1 MIKENEVVS
10 LMQEEAYKPMSYKEL
25 EKHFGI
31 GSANEFKDFIKMLNQ
46 LEESGHIVRS
56 PNDRYGVPE
65 RMNLVRG
72 KLQAH
77 AKGFAFL
84 IPEDRE
90 HPDVYINAHDLNT
103 AMNGDIVFVK
113 VTSRSQGGGRLE
125 GEVVRVITRANSQIV
140 GVFQSQDTYAFV
152 IADDKRV
159 TRDIFIPQHAFM
171 GAVSGQKVVVKIVN
185 YPEGRSAAEG
195 EVIEILG
202 HKDDPGVDI
211 LAIIRKHQLPEAFQP
226 EVLAEAEAAPD
237 SITEE
242 EIIGQGRRDL
252 RAKTIVTIDGED
264 AKDLD
269 DAVNVELLEN
279 GNLRLGVHIADV
291 SYYVREGTAL
301 DIEAY
306 NRGCSVYLTDRVIP
320 MLPHRL
326 SNGICSLNPQVDRLT
341 MSCEMEFDADLKVVN
356 HEIFTSVIKTKE
368 RMTYTNVRKL
378 LTGEAEPEIVEKYA
392 YLMEDFKRME
402 ELAARLRSRRMK
414 RGAID
419 FDFEESKILVD
430 AEGKPTDIVKR
441 ERSVAE
447 MMIEEFMLAANETV
461 AEHFSWLK
469 VPFLYRVHEDPDS
482 EKLMNFME
490 FVTTFGYA
498 MRGGKGGAIHAR
510 SLQALLEDI
519 KGSPEETV
527 ISKVMLRSMK
537 QAKYDA
543 QSLGHFGLAAEF
555 YSHFTSPI
563 RRYPDLVIHR
573 VIREVLENGGT
584 LPDIRHD
591 YLASRMN
598 DIAQQSSERERV
610 AVDAERDTEALKKA
624 QYMLDKVGEEFEG
637 IISSVTGFGMFI
649 ELDNT
654 VEGLIRLS
662 DLTDDYYNHHEKQH
676 ALIGERTSKIYRLGD
691 SIKVRV
697 ARVSMEDHTIDFEL
711 LDMKPRKEGAFNRG
725 GGGGGKF
732 KGAGGFKGFR
742 GKSDNGRSDKGKGGT
757 NGRPEKGKGGYK
769 GKGGFA
775 KAQPVVGQGGTTNQ
789 GDASG
794 NQTTGNPGKRGD
806 SSGAG
811 QGKKRGRADSGAARR
826 IEMAARGAAEGAG
839 VTEGTVGTGKGRRR
853 SRGKAGQGQGQWQG
867 NGQGQGEGQSQ
878 GQGRKDQGQGRAEG
892 PAGSGDGKA
901 EHIAGIGVGEGQG
914 KTRRGKGGSKPWS
927 DKREKGGKISE
938 GGSLRQRLQSVGAGR
953 TDSGVGRSG
962 ERGRGV
968 SLGGEVQAG
977 GGGGAAAERSGM
989 DWASGVNALAKGGR
1003 RRSDDGDGSKKRRR

>member
-1 MIKENEVVS
+1 MIKEQDIIS
-10 LMQEEAYKPMSYKEL
+10 LLQEEAYKPMSYKEL
-25 EKHFGI
+25 EKHFRIEG
-31 GSANEFKDFIKMLNQ
+31 ANEFKDFIKLLNQ
-46 LEESGHIVRS
+46 LEESGHIVRGG
-56 PNDRYGVPE
+56 NDRYGVPE

-72 KLQAH
+72 RLQAH

-125 GEVVRVITRANSQIV
+125 GEVVRVITRANTQIV
-140 GVFQSQDTYAFV
+140 GVFQGQETYGFV

-159 TRDIFIPQHAFM
+159 TRDIFIPQHAFN
-171 GAVSGQKVVVKIVN
+171 GAVTGQKVVVKIVN

-211 LAIIRKHQLPEAFQP
+211 LAIVRKFQLPEAFQE
-226 EVLAEAEAAPD
+226 EVLEEAEAAPD
-237 SITEE
+237 AITED
-242 EIIGQGRRDL
+242 EIVSQGRRDL
-252 RAKTIVTIDGED
+252 RSKRIVTIDGED

-279 GNLRLGVHIADV
+279 GNYRLGVHIADV

-341 MSCEMEFDADLKVVN
+341 MSCEMEFDENLKVVN
-356 HEIFTSVIKTKE
+356 HEVFTSVIKTSE

-378 LTGEAEPEIVEKYA
+378 LTGEAEPELVERYA
-392 YLMEDFKRME
+392 YLMDDFKRME

-419 FDFEESKILVD
+419 FDFEESKIIVD
-430 AEGKPTDIVKR
+430 PDGKPIDIVKR

-461 AEHFSWLK
+461 AEHFSWMK
-469 VPFLYRVHEDPDS
+469 VPFLYRVHEDPDA

-490 FVTTFGYA
+490 FVTNFGYSVK
-498 MRGGKGGAIHAR
+498 GKGNSVHPRA
-510 SLQALLEDI
+510 LQTLLEDI
-519 KGSPEETV
+519 KGTPEETV
-527 ISKVMLRSMK
+527 LSKIMLRSMK
-537 QAKYDA
+537 QARYDA

-563 RRYPDLVIHR
+563 RRYPDLIIHR
-573 VIREVLENGGT
+573 VIREVLESGT
-584 LPDIRHD
+584 LSDTRHE
-591 YLASRMN
+591 YLASRMS

-610 AVDAERDTEALKKA
+610 AVDAERETEALKKA

-637 IISSVTGFGMFI
+637 IISSVTGFGMFV

-662 DLTDDYYNHHEKQH
+662 DLTDDYYNFHERQF
-676 ALIGERTSKIYRLGD
+676 ALVGERTSKIYRIGD
-691 SIKVRV
+691 EIKVRV
-697 ARVSMEDHTIDFEL
+697 ARVNMEEHTIDFEL
-711 LDMKPRKEGAFNRG
+711 LDMKPRKEGGFRRG
-725 GGGGGKF
+725 GGGSGKPF
-732 KGAGGFKGFR
+732 KGAAGFKGFR
-742 GKSDNGRSDKGKGGT
+742 GKPGAGAGNGQGKGKSGKDKTGKDKTGKDKTGKDKGGFAV
-757 NGRPEKGKGGYK
+757 KGKGGY
-769 GKGGFA
+769 A
-775 KAQPVVGQGGTTNQ
+775 NA
-789 GDASG
+789 
-794 NQTTGNPGKRGD
+794 
-806 SSGAG
+806 
-811 QGKKRGRADSGAARR
+811 QGKKRDGATADGAVDANAGQGRGKRRRGDAVDGLAVNTGPAAEGQEQGRRKGGAARR
-826 IEMAARGAAEGAG
+826 IEEAAKAGVEGAAGAGAKGAG
-839 VTEGTVGTGKGRRR
+839 VEGAAGQGKPR
-853 SRGKAGQGQGQWQG
+853 RGKAGSTPW
-867 NGQGQGEGQSQ
+867 S
-878 GQGRKDQGQGRAEG
+878 D
-892 PAGSGDGKA
+892 S
-901 EHIAGIGVGEGQG
+901 
-914 KTRRGKGGSKPWS
+914 RGKG
-927 DKREKGGKISE
+927 RGGKARGPKLSE
-938 GGSLRQRLQSVGAGR
+938 GGSLSSRLESVGAGR
-953 TDSGVGRSG
+953 TDSGAGRG
-962 ERGRGV
+962 EGKRGRGAV
-968 SLGGEVQAG
+968 SLGGEAP
-977 GGGGAAAERSGM
+977 AS

-1003 RRSDDGDGSKKRRR
+1003 RRSDDDGSKKRRR

>member
-1 MIKENEVVS
+1 MIKENEIVS

-31 GSANEFKDFIKMLNQ
+31 GSANEFKDFIKLLNQ

-113 VTSRSQGGGRLE
+113 VTARSQGGGRLE

-341 MSCEMEFDADLKVVN
+341 MSCEMEFDQDLKVVN

-430 AEGKPTDIVKR
+430 ADGKPTDIIKR

-498 MRGGKGGAIHAR
+498 MRGGKGGAIHAS

-519 KGSPEETV
+519 KGTPEETV

-584 LPDIRHD
+584 LPDKRHD
-591 YLASRMN
+591 YLVSRMN

-624 QYMLDKVGEEFEG
+624 QYMMDKVGEEFEG

-742 GKSDNGRSDKGKGGT
+742 GKPESGRADKGKGGRPEKGKSGT

-775 KAQPVVGQGGTTNQ
+775 KVQPVVGQGEGTQ
-789 GDASG
+789 GASD
-794 NQTTGNPGKRGD
+794 K
-806 SSGAG
+806 
-811 QGKKRGRADSGAARR
+811 GKKNSRADHAAARR
-826 IEMAARGAAEGAG
+826 IEMAARRKAEGAG
-839 VTEGTVGTGKGRRR
+839 GVEGTAGAEQNTGAGRSGSKR
-853 SRGKAGQGQGQWQG
+853 SRGRGQNGANAG
-867 NGQGQGEGQSQ
+867 
-878 GQGRKDQGQGRAEG
+878 
-892 PAGSGDGKA
+892 GDGKA
-901 EHIAGIGVGEGQG
+901 DHIAGIGTGEGQG
-914 KTRRGKGGSKPWS
+914 GAFQGNGAGQGKSRRGKGGSKPWS
-927 DKREKGGKISE
+927 DKREKGGKIGE

-953 TDSGVGRSG
+953 TDSGVGQGG

-968 SLGGEVQAG
+968 SLGGEAPAG
-977 GGGGAAAERSGM
+977 GGGGAAPERSGM

>member
-1 MIKENEVVS
+1 MITNQDIIS
-10 LMQEEAYKPMSYKEL
+10 LMQDEAYKPMSYKEL

-31 GSANEFKDFIKMLNQ
+31 AGAEEFKDFIKLLNQ
-46 LEESGHIVRS
+46 LEESGHVVRGG
-56 PNDRYGVPE
+56 NDRYGVPE

-72 KLQAH
+72 RLQAH

-125 GEVVRVITRANSQIV
+125 GEVVRVITRANTQIV
-140 GVFQSQDTYAFV
+140 GVFQGQDTYAFV

-159 TRDIFIPQHAFM
+159 TRDIFIPQHAFN
-171 GAVSGQKVVVKIVN
+171 GAVTGQKVVVKIVN

-211 LAIIRKHQLPEAFQP
+211 LGIVRKFQLPEAFKE
-226 EVLAEAEAAPD
+226 EVLEEAEDAPD
-237 SITEE
+237 SITED
-242 EIIGQGRRDL
+242 EIVSQGRRDL
-252 RAKTIVTIDGED
+252 RSKRIVTIDGED

-279 GNLRLGVHIADV
+279 GNFKLGVHIADV

-341 MSCEMEFDADLKVVN
+341 MSCEMEFDEDLKVVN
-356 HEIFTSVIKTKE
+356 HEIFTSVIKTSE

-378 LTGEAEPEIVEKYA
+378 LTGEAEPELVERYA

-419 FDFEESKILVD
+419 FDFDESKIIVD
-430 AEGKPTDIVKR
+430 ADGKPTDIVKR

-447 MMIEEFMLAANETV
+447 MMIEEFMLVANETV
-461 AEHFSWLK
+461 AEHFSWMK
-469 VPFLYRVHEDPDS
+469 VPFLYRVHEDPDA

-490 FVTTFGYA
+490 FVTNFGYSVK
-498 MRGGKGGAIHAR
+498 GKGNSVHPRA
-510 SLQALLEDI
+510 LQSLLEDI
-519 KGSPEETV
+519 KGTPEEAV
-527 ISKVMLRSMK
+527 VSKIMLRSMK
-537 QAKYDA
+537 QARYDA

-563 RRYPDLVIHR
+563 RRYPDLIIHR
-573 VIREVLENGGT
+573 VIREVLESGT
-584 LPDIRHD
+584 LSDTRHE
-591 YLASRMN
+591 YLASRMS

-610 AVDAERDTEALKKA
+610 AVDAERETEALKKA

-637 IISSVTGFGMFI
+637 IISSVTGFGMFV

-662 DLTDDYYNHHEKQH
+662 DLTDDYYNFHERQF
-676 ALIGERTSKIYRLGD
+676 ALVGERTSKIYRIGD
-691 SIKVRV
+691 EIKVRV
-697 ARVSMEDHTIDFEL
+697 ARVNMEEHTVDFEL
-711 LDMKPRKEGAFNRG
+711 LDMKPRKEGSFNRG
-725 GGGGGKF
+725 GGGSGKPF
-732 KGAGGFKGFR
+732 KGAAGFKGFR
-742 GKSDNGRSDKGKGGT
+742 GGKGK
-757 NGRPEKGKGGYK
+757 PEKGKGGYTK

-775 KAQPVVGQGGTTNQ
+775 KSQGGGEGTRAGQGRGEGGAAGRAGAGQ
-789 GDASG
+789 EGASG
-794 NQTTGNPGKRGD
+794 AARRAGAGQEGISGAARRVRAGQERSEGGAGRGRVEGQEGRAPREGTEGRARAGQERIEGAARRVKAGQEGAGGAGRARAGQEGI
-806 SSGAG
+806 SGAGRVKAGQERSEGAG
-811 QGKKRGRADSGAARR
+811 QGKS
-826 IEMAARGAAEGAG
+826 
-839 VTEGTVGTGKGRRR
+839 
-853 SRGKAGQGQGQWQG
+853 
-867 NGQGQGEGQSQ
+867 
-878 GQGRKDQGQGRAEG
+878 
-892 PAGSGDGKA
+892 
-901 EHIAGIGVGEGQG
+901 
-914 KTRRGKGGSKPWS
+914 RRGKGGNTPWS
-927 DKREKGGKISE
+927 ENRGKAGGGRGKARGPKLSE
-938 GGSLRQRLQSVGAGR
+938 GGSLSSRLESVGAGR
-953 TDSGVGRSG
+953 TDSGSGRG
-962 ERGRGV
+962 EGKRGRGIA
-968 SLGGEVQAG
+968 LGGEAQAG
-977 GGGGAAAERSGM
+977 GGSAAERSSGGS

-1003 RRSDDGDGSKKRRR
+1003 RRSDGDGGGSKKRRR

>member
-1 MIKENEVVS
+1 MLTDKDIIS

-31 GSANEFKDFIKMLNQ
+31 ESANEFKDFIKLLNQ
-46 LEESGHIVRS
+46 LEESGHIVRGG
-56 PNDRYGVPE
+56 NDRYGVPE

-77 AKGFAFL
+77 AKGFGFL
-84 IPEDRE
+84 IPDDRD

-113 VTSRSQGGGRLE
+113 ITARSQGGGRLE
-125 GEVVRVITRANSQIV
+125 GEVVRVITRANTQIV
-140 GVFQSQDTYAFV
+140 GVFQSQETFGFV

-159 TRDIFIPQHAFM
+159 SRDIFIPQHAFM
-171 GAVSGQKVVVKIVN
+171 GAVTGQKVVVKIVN

-211 LAIIRKHQLPEAFQP
+211 LAIVRKHQLPEAFQ
-226 EVLAEAEAAPD
+226 ENVLAEADAAPD

-252 RAKTIVTIDGED
+252 RSKRIVTIDGED

-279 GNLRLGVHIADV
+279 GNFRLGVHIADV
-291 SYYVREGTAL
+291 SYYVRESTAL

-326 SNGICSLNPQVDRLT
+326 SNGICSLNPRVDRLT
-341 MSCEMEFDADLKVVN
+341 MSCEMEFDENLKVVN
-356 HEIFTSVIKTKE
+356 HEIFTSVIKTSE

-419 FDFEESKILVD
+419 FDFEESKIIVD
-430 AEGKPTDIVKR
+430 SEGKPTDIVKR

-461 AEHFSWLK
+461 AEHFSWMK

-490 FVTTFGYA
+490 FVTNFGYSVK
-498 MRGGKGGAIHAR
+498 GKGNSVHPRA
-510 SLQALLEDI
+510 LQALLEEI
-519 KGSPEETV
+519 KGTPEETV
-527 ISKVMLRSMK
+527 LSKIMLRSMK
-537 QAKYDA
+537 QARYDA

-563 RRYPDLVIHR
+563 RRYPDLIIHR
-573 VIREVLENGGT
+573 VIREVLESGGT
-584 LPDIRHD
+584 LSDKRHE
-591 YLASRMN
+591 YLSSRMS

-610 AVDAERDTEALKKA
+610 AVDAERETEALKKA

-637 IISSVTGFGMFI
+637 IISSVTGFGMFV

-662 DLTDDYYNHHEKQH
+662 DLTDDYYNFHERQF
-676 ALIGERTSKIYRLGD
+676 ALIGERTSKIYRIGD
-691 SIKVRV
+691 EIKIRV
-697 ARVSMEDHTIDFEL
+697 ARVNMDEHTIDFEL
-711 LDMKPRKEGAFNRG
+711 LDMKPRKEGGFSRGGGSSNRG
-725 GGGGGKF
+725 GKPF
-732 KGAGGFKGFR
+732 KGAAGFKGFR
-742 GKSDNGRSDKGKGGT
+742 GGSDKGK
-757 NGRPEKGKGGYK
+757 PEKGKGGFAAK
-769 GKGGFA
+769 GKGGA
-775 KAQPVVGQGGTTNQ
+775 KAQGAGGGGERKERAGKSDKERTERVGQ
-789 GDASG
+789 SG
-794 NQTTGNPGKRGD
+794 EA
-806 SSGAG
+806 GAG
-811 QGKKRGRADSGAARR
+811 RAEGGAARR
-826 IEMAARGAAEGAG
+826 IEAAARAARGEGGAGQGRGEGSERAEGGVWRAEGGAG
-839 VTEGTVGTGKGRRR
+839 QGKSRRGKASTPWSEKRGKGGAG
-853 SRGKAGQGQGQWQG
+853 RGKAG
-867 NGQGQGEGQSQ
+867 
-878 GQGRKDQGQGRAEG
+878 G
-892 PAGSGDGKA
+892 PKLG
-901 EHIAGIGVGEGQG
+901 
-914 KTRRGKGGSKPWS
+914 
-927 DKREKGGKISE
+927 E
-938 GGSLRQRLQSVGAGR
+938 GGSLSARLESVGAGR
-953 TDSGVGRSG
+953 TESGAARG
-962 ERGRGV
+962 ENKRGRGGIA
-968 SLGGEVQAG
+968 LGGEAQARG
-977 GGGGAAAERSGM
+977 SSPAAERSTGGS

-1003 RRSDDGDGSKKRRR
+1003 RRSDDGDDKKRRR

>member
-1 MIKENEVVS
+1 MMTDKEIIS

-31 GSANEFKDFIKMLNQ
+31 ESANEFKDFIKLLNQ
-46 LEESGHIVRS
+46 LEESGHIVRGG
-56 PNDRYGVPE
+56 NDRYGVPE

-77 AKGFAFL
+77 AKGFGFL
-84 IPEDRE
+84 IPDDRD

-113 VTSRSQGGGRLE
+113 VTARSQGGGRLE
-125 GEVVRVITRANSQIV
+125 GEVVRVITRANTQIV
-140 GVFQSQDTYAFV
+140 GVFQSQETFGFV

-159 TRDIFIPQHAFM
+159 SRDIFIPQHAFM
-171 GAVSGQKVVVKIVN
+171 GAVTGQKVVVKIVN

-211 LAIIRKHQLPEAFQP
+211 LAIVRKHQLPEAFQ
-226 EVLAEAEAAPD
+226 EDVLAEADAAPD

-252 RAKTIVTIDGED
+252 RSKRIVTIDGED

-291 SYYVREGTAL
+291 SYYVRESTAL

-326 SNGICSLNPQVDRLT
+326 SNGICSLNPRVDRLT
-341 MSCEMEFDADLKVVN
+341 MSCEMEFDEDLKLVN
-356 HEIFTSVIKTKE
+356 HEIFTSVIKTSE

-378 LTGEAEPEIVEKYA
+378 LKGEAEPEIVEKYA

-419 FDFEESKILVD
+419 FDFEESKIIVD
-430 AEGKPTDIVKR
+430 SEGKPTDIVKR

-461 AEHFSWLK
+461 AEHFSWMK
-469 VPFLYRVHEDPDS
+469 VPFLYRVHEDPDA

-490 FVTTFGYA
+490 FVTNFGYSVK
-498 MRGGKGGAIHAR
+498 GKGNSVHPRA
-510 SLQALLEDI
+510 LQALLEEI
-519 KGSPEETV
+519 KGTPEETV
-527 ISKVMLRSMK
+527 LSKIMLRSMK
-537 QAKYDA
+537 QARYDA

-563 RRYPDLVIHR
+563 RRYPDLIIHR
-573 VIREVLENGGT
+573 VIREVLESGGT
-584 LPDIRHD
+584 LSDKRHE
-591 YLASRMN
+591 YLSSRMS

-610 AVDAERDTEALKKA
+610 AVDAERETEALKKA

-637 IISSVTGFGMFI
+637 IISSVTGFGMFV

-662 DLTDDYYNHHEKQH
+662 DLTDDYYNFHERQF
-676 ALIGERTSKIYRLGD
+676 ALIGERTSKIYRIGD
-691 SIKVRV
+691 EIKIRV
-697 ARVSMEDHTIDFEL
+697 ARVNMDEHTIDFEL
-711 LDMKPRKEGAFNRG
+711 LDMKPRKEGGFSRG
-725 GGGGGKF
+725 GKPPF
-732 KGAGGFKGFR
+732 KGAAGFKGFR
-742 GKSDNGRSDKGKGGT
+742 GGSDKGK
-757 NGRPEKGKGGYK
+757 PEKGKGGFAAK
-769 GKGGFA
+769 GKGGYA
-775 KAQPVVGQGGTTNQ
+775 KAQGSGAAGGERSKERAGVGGTAEGKERAERVGQG
-789 GDASG
+789 
-794 NQTTGNPGKRGD
+794 RG
-806 SSGAG
+806 GAG
-811 QGKKRGRADSGAARR
+811 GTGRAAGGAARR
-826 IEMAARGAAEGAG
+826 IEAAARVEGG
-839 VTEGTVGTGKGRRR
+839 
-853 SRGKAGQGQGQWQG
+853 AGQGR
-867 NGQGQGEGQSQ
+867 GEGS
-878 GQGRKDQGQGRAEG
+878 GRAEG
-892 PAGSGDGKA
+892 GAGRA
-901 EHIAGIGVGEGQG
+901 EGAAGQG
-914 KTRRGKGGSKPWS
+914 KSRRGKSGSTPWSEKRGKGGTGRSKAGSP
-927 DKREKGGKISE
+927 KLSE
-938 GGSLRQRLQSVGAGR
+938 GGSLSARLESVGAGR
-953 TDSGVGRSG
+953 TESGAARS
-962 ERGRGV
+962 ESKRGRGGIA
-968 SLGGEVQAG
+968 LGSEAQAG
-977 GGGGAAAERSGM
+977 GGSSAAPRSTGGS

-1003 RRSDDGDGSKKRRR
+1003 RRSDDGDDSKKRRR

>member
-1 MIKENEVVS
+1 MVKDQDIIA
-10 LMQEEAYKPMSYKEL
+10 LMQDEAYKPMSYKEL

-31 GSANEFKDFIKMLNQ
+31 TGANEFKDFIKLLNQ
-46 LEESGHIVRS
+46 MEESGHVVRAA
-56 PNDRYGVPE
+56 NDRYGVPE

-84 IPEDRE
+84 IPEDRD

-103 AMNGDIVFVK
+103 AMNGDTVFVK
-113 VTSRSQGGGRLE
+113 ITSRSAGGGRLE
-125 GEVVRVITRANSQIV
+125 GEVVRIISRANTQIV
-140 GVFQSQDTYAFV
+140 GVFQGQETYAFV

-159 TRDIFIPQHAFM
+159 TRDIFIPQHAFN
-171 GAVSGQKVVVKIVN
+171 GAVTGQKVVVKIVN

-211 LAIIRKHQLPEAFQP
+211 LAIVRKFQLPEAFSE
-226 EVLAEAEAAPD
+226 EVLAEADAAPD
-237 SITEE
+237 SITED
-242 EIIGQGRRDL
+242 EIVSQGRRDL
-252 RAKTIVTIDGED
+252 RSKRIVTIDGED

-269 DAVNVELLEN
+269 DAVNVEVLDN
-279 GNLRLGVHIADV
+279 GHYKLGVHIADV

-326 SNGICSLNPQVDRLT
+326 SNGICSLNPRVDRLT
-341 MSCEMEFDADLKVVN
+341 MSCEMEFDENLKVVN
-356 HEIFTSVIKTKE
+356 HEIFTSVIRTSE

-378 LTGEAEPEIVEKYA
+378 LTGEAEPELVERYA

-402 ELAARLRSRRMK
+402 ELSARLRSRRMK

-419 FDFEESKILVD
+419 FDFEESKIIVD
-430 AEGKPTDIVKR
+430 PEGKPTDIVKR

-461 AEHFSWLK
+461 AEHFSWMK
-469 VPFLYRVHEDPDS
+469 VPFLYRVHEDPDA

-490 FVTTFGYA
+490 FVTNFGYA
-498 MRGGKGGAIHAR
+498 VKGKGNSVHPRA
-510 SLQALLEDI
+510 LQTLLEDI
-519 KGSPEETV
+519 KGTPEETV

-537 QAKYDA
+537 QARYDA

-563 RRYPDLVIHR
+563 RRYPDLIIHR
-573 VIREVLENGGT
+573 VIREVLESGT
-584 LPDIRHD
+584 LSDTRHE

-610 AVDAERDTEALKKA
+610 AVDAERETEALKKA

-637 IISSVTGFGMFI
+637 IISSVTGFGMFV

-662 DLTDDYYNHHEKQH
+662 DLTDDYYNYHERQH
-676 ALIGERTSKIYRLGD
+676 ALIGERTSKIYQIGD
-691 SIKVRV
+691 STKVRV
-697 ARVSMEDHTIDFEL
+697 ARVNMDEHTIDFEL
-711 LDMKPRKEGAFNRG
+711 VDMKPRKEGGFSR

-742 GKSDNGRSDKGKGGT
+742 SGKGK
-757 NGRPEKGKGGYK
+757 PEKGKGGYTK

-775 KAQPVVGQGGTTNQ
+775 KSPGGGEAAKAGRGGASIGDKSAEGGRLRQ
-789 GDASG
+789 GDAAIPAGKPRRSKAG
-794 NQTTGNPGKRGD
+794 GAPLSESRSKRGKRGP
-806 SSGAG
+806 
-811 QGKKRGRADSGAARR
+811 KL
-826 IEMAARGAAEGAG
+826 
-839 VTEGTVGTGKGRRR
+839 
-853 SRGKAGQGQGQWQG
+853 
-867 NGQGQGEGQSQ
+867 
-878 GQGRKDQGQGRAEG
+878 
-892 PAGSGDGKA
+892 
-901 EHIAGIGVGEGQG
+901 
-914 KTRRGKGGSKPWS
+914 
-927 DKREKGGKISE
+927 SE
-938 GGSLRQRLQSVGAGR
+938 GGSLSARLESVGAGR
-953 TDSGVGRSG
+953 TDSGVGRS
-962 ERGRGV
+962 ESKRGRGGIA
-968 SLGGEVQAG
+968 LGGGEAP
-977 GGGGAAAERSGM
+977 AS

-1003 RRSDDGDGSKKRRR
+1003 RRSEDGGSGKKRRK

>member
-1 MIKENEVVS
+1 MMTDKEIIN

-31 GSANEFKDFIKMLNQ
+31 ESANEFKDFIKLLNQ
-46 LEESGHIVRS
+46 LEESGHIVRGG
-56 PNDRYGVPE
+56 NDRYGVPE

-77 AKGFAFL
+77 AKGFGFL
-84 IPEDRE
+84 IPDDRD

-113 VTSRSQGGGRLE
+113 VTARSQGGGRLE
-125 GEVVRVITRANSQIV
+125 GEVVRVITRANTQIV
-140 GVFQSQDTYAFV
+140 GVFQSQETFGFV

-159 TRDIFIPQHAFM
+159 SRDIFIPQHAFM
-171 GAVSGQKVVVKIVN
+171 GAVTGQKVVVKIVN

-211 LAIIRKHQLPEAFQP
+211 LAIVRKHQLPEAFQE
-226 EVLAEAEAAPD
+226 EVLAEADAAPD

-252 RAKTIVTIDGED
+252 RSKRIVTIDGED

-279 GNLRLGVHIADV
+279 GNFRLGVHIADV
-291 SYYVREGTAL
+291 SYYVRESTAL

-326 SNGICSLNPQVDRLT
+326 SNGICSLNPRVDRLT
-341 MSCEMEFDADLKVVN
+341 MSCEMEFDENLKVVN
-356 HEIFTSVIKTKE
+356 HEIFTSVIKTSE

-419 FDFEESKILVD
+419 FDFEESKIIVD
-430 AEGKPTDIVKR
+430 SEGKPTDIVKR

-461 AEHFSWLK
+461 AEHFSWMK

-490 FVTTFGYA
+490 FVTNFGYSVK
-498 MRGGKGGAIHAR
+498 GKGNSVHPRA
-510 SLQALLEDI
+510 LQALLEEI
-519 KGSPEETV
+519 KGTPEETV
-527 ISKVMLRSMK
+527 LSKIMLRSMK
-537 QAKYDA
+537 QARYDA

-563 RRYPDLVIHR
+563 RRYPDLIIHR
-573 VIREVLENGGT
+573 VIREVLESGGT
-584 LPDIRHD
+584 LSDKRHE
-591 YLASRMN
+591 YLSSRMS
-598 DIAQQSSERERV
+598 DIAQQSSERERI
-610 AVDAERDTEALKKA
+610 AVDAERETEALKKA

-637 IISSVTGFGMFI
+637 IISSVTGFGMFV

-662 DLTDDYYNHHEKQH
+662 DLTDDYYNFHERQF
-676 ALIGERTSKIYRLGD
+676 ALVGERTSKIYRIGD
-691 SIKVRV
+691 EIKIRV
-697 ARVSMEDHTIDFEL
+697 ARVNMDEHTIDFEL
-711 LDMKPRKEGAFNRG
+711 LDMKPRKEGGFSRG
-725 GGGGGKF
+725 GGGSNRGGKPF
-732 KGAGGFKGFR
+732 KGAAGFKGFR
-742 GKSDNGRSDKGKGGT
+742 GGSDRGKPEKGKGADKGKGGYAKKQGAGAAGGEGSK
-757 NGRPEKGKGGYK
+757 GRTER
-769 GKGGFA
+769 
-775 KAQPVVGQGGTTNQ
+775 VGQRGEAGGT
-789 GDASG
+789 
-794 NQTTGNPGKRGD
+794 
-806 SSGAG
+806 
-811 QGKKRGRADSGAARR
+811 GRAEGGAARR
-826 IEMAARGAAEGAG
+826 IEGAARAARAEGGAG
-839 VTEGTVGTGKGRRR
+839 QGRGEGSGRAEGGAGRADGGAGQGNSRRGKASTPWIEKRGRGGAG
-853 SRGKAGQGQGQWQG
+853 RGKAG
-867 NGQGQGEGQSQ
+867 
-878 GQGRKDQGQGRAEG
+878 G
-892 PAGSGDGKA
+892 PKL
-901 EHIAGIGVGEGQG
+901 
-914 KTRRGKGGSKPWS
+914 
-927 DKREKGGKISE
+927 SE
-938 GGSLRQRLQSVGAGR
+938 GGSLSARLESVGAGR
-953 TDSGVGRSG
+953 TESGAARGQSKRGIALRG
-962 ERGRGV
+962 EA
-968 SLGGEVQAG
+968 QAG
-977 GGGGAAAERSGM
+977 GGSPVERSTGGS

>member
-1 MIKENEVVS
+1 MTTDKQIIS

-31 GSANEFKDFIKMLNQ
+31 ESANEFKDFIKLLNQ
-46 LEESGHIVRS
+46 LEESGHIVRGGS
-56 PNDRYGVPE
+56 DRYGVPE

-84 IPEDRE
+84 IPDDRE

-113 VTSRSQGGGRLE
+113 VTSRSQGGGRME
-125 GEVVRVITRANSQIV
+125 GEVVRVITRANTQIV

-159 TRDIFIPQHAFM
+159 SRDIFIPQHSFN
-171 GAVSGQKVVVKIVN
+171 GAVTGQKVVVKIVN

-211 LAIIRKHQLPEAFQP
+211 LAIVRKFQLPEAFNE

-252 RAKTIVTIDGED
+252 RSKRIVTIDGED

-269 DAVNVELLEN
+269 DAVNVEILEN
-279 GNLRLGVHIADV
+279 GHYKLGVHIADV
-291 SYYVREGTAL
+291 SYYVREGSAL

-326 SNGICSLNPQVDRLT
+326 SNGICSLNPKVDRLT
-341 MSCEMEFDADLKVVN
+341 MSCEMEFDENLKVVN
-356 HEIFTSVIKTKE
+356 HEIFTSVIKTSE

-378 LTGEAEPEIVEKYA
+378 LTGEAEPELVERYA

-402 ELAARLRSRRMK
+402 ELADRLRSRRMK

-430 AEGKPTDIVKR
+430 ADGKPTDIVKR

-461 AEHFSWLK
+461 AEHFQWMK

-490 FVTTFGYA
+490 FVTNFGYTIK
-498 MRGGKGGAIHAR
+498 GKGNAIHPRA
-510 SLQALLEDI
+510 LQTLLEEI
-519 KGSPEETV
+519 KGTPEETV
-527 ISKVMLRSMK
+527 LSKIMLRSMK
-537 QAKYDA
+537 QARYDA

-563 RRYPDLVIHR
+563 RRYPDLIIHR
-573 VIREVLENGGT
+573 VIREVLESGNLSDT
-584 LPDIRHD
+584 RHE
-591 YLASRMN
+591 YLSSRMS

-610 AVDAERDTEALKKA
+610 AVDAERQTEALKKA

-637 IISSVTGFGMFI
+637 IISSVTGFGMFV

-662 DLTDDYYNHHEKQH
+662 DLTDDYYNFHERQF
-676 ALIGERTSKIYRLGD
+676 ALVGERTSKIYRIGD
-691 SIKVRV
+691 EIKIRV
-697 ARVSMEDHTIDFEL
+697 ARVNMEEHTIDFEL
-711 LDMKPRKEGAFNRG
+711 LDMKPRKEGGFKRG
-725 GGGGGKF
+725 GGGSGKPF
-732 KGAGGFKGFR
+732 KGAAGFKGFR
-742 GKSDNGRSDKGKGGT
+742 GKPGAAAGQGKSGKPGKDKGGFAA
-757 NGRPEKGKGGYK
+757 KGKGGYVN
-769 GKGGFA
+769 A
-775 KAQPVVGQGGTTNQ
+775 
-789 GDASG
+789 
-794 NQTTGNPGKRGD
+794 
-806 SSGAG
+806 
-811 QGKKRGRADSGAARR
+811 QGKKRDSAAVGGAVDANAVQGRRKRKRGDAVDGLAVNTGPAAEGQEQGRRKGGAARR
-826 IEMAARGAAEGAG
+826 IEEAAKAGVDGGAGARAGGAEGAAGAKGAG
-839 VTEGTVGTGKGRRR
+839 VEGAAGARAKGAGVEGAAGARAKGAGVEGAAGARAKGAGVEGAAGQGKPRRAKAGGTPWSDSRGKGRG
-853 SRGKAGQGQGQWQG
+853 GKA
-867 NGQGQGEGQSQ
+867 
-878 GQGRKDQGQGRAEG
+878 RG
-892 PAGSGDGKA
+892 PKL
-901 EHIAGIGVGEGQG
+901 
-914 KTRRGKGGSKPWS
+914 
-927 DKREKGGKISE
+927 SE
-938 GGSLRQRLQSVGAGR
+938 GGSLSQRLESVGAGR
-953 TDSGVGRSG
+953 TESGVTRG
-962 ERGRGV
+962 ESKRGRGAV
-968 SLGGEVQAG
+968 SLGGEAPAG
-977 GGGGAAAERSGM
+977 GS

>member
-1 MIKENEVVS
+1 MMTDKEIVS

-31 GSANEFKDFIKMLNQ
+31 ESANEFKDFIKLLNQ
-46 LEESGHIVRS
+46 LEESGHIVRGG
-56 PNDRYGVPE
+56 NDRYGVPE

-77 AKGFAFL
+77 AKGFGFL
-84 IPEDRE
+84 IPDDRD

-113 VTSRSQGGGRLE
+113 VTARSQGGGRLE
-125 GEVVRVITRANSQIV
+125 GEVVRVITRANTQIV
-140 GVFQSQDTYAFV
+140 GVFQSQETFGFV

-159 TRDIFIPQHAFM
+159 SRDIFIPQHAFM
-171 GAVSGQKVVVKIVN
+171 GAVTGQKVVVKIVN

-211 LAIIRKHQLPEAFQP
+211 LAIVRKFQLPEAFQE
-226 EVLAEAEAAPD
+226 EVLAEADAAPD
-237 SITEE
+237 SISEE
-242 EIIGQGRRDL
+242 EIVGQGRRDL
-252 RAKTIVTIDGED
+252 RAKRIVTIDGED

-269 DAVNVELLEN
+269 DAVNVELLDN

-326 SNGICSLNPQVDRLT
+326 SNGICSLNPRVDRLT
-341 MSCEMEFDADLKVVN
+341 MSCEMEFDEDLKVVN
-356 HEIFTSVIKTKE
+356 HEIFTSVIKTSE

-402 ELAARLRSRRMK
+402 ELAAKLRSRRMK

-419 FDFEESKILVD
+419 FDFEESKIIVD
-430 AEGKPTDIVKR
+430 SEGKPTDIVKR

-461 AEHFSWLK
+461 AEHFSWMK

-490 FVTTFGYA
+490 FVTNFGYSVK
-498 MRGGKGGAIHAR
+498 GKGNSVHPRA
-510 SLQALLEDI
+510 LQTLLEEI
-519 KGSPEETV
+519 KGTPEETV
-527 ISKVMLRSMK
+527 LSKIMLRSMK
-537 QAKYDA
+537 QARYDA

-563 RRYPDLVIHR
+563 RRYPDLIIHR
-573 VIREVLENGGT
+573 VIREVLESGGT
-584 LPDIRHD
+584 LSDKRHE
-591 YLASRMN
+591 YLASRMS

-610 AVDAERDTEALKKA
+610 AVDAERETEALKKA

-637 IISSVTGFGMFI
+637 IISSVTGFGMFV

-662 DLTDDYYNHHEKQH
+662 DLTDDYYNFHERQF
-676 ALIGERTSKIYRLGD
+676 ALIGERTSKIYRIGD
-691 SIKVRV
+691 EIKVRV
-697 ARVSMEDHTIDFEL
+697 ARVNMDEHTIDFEL
-711 LDMKPRKEGAFNRG
+711 LDMKPRSAG
-725 GGGGGKF
+725 GGSGRGNGGKPPF
-732 KGAGGFKGFR
+732 KGAAGFKGFR
-742 GKSDNGRSDKGKGGT
+742 GKSGGGSG
-757 NGRPEKGKGGYK
+757 NGRPEKGKGGFAAK

-775 KAQPVVGQGGTTNQ
+775 KAQGAGTAGGER
-789 GDASG
+789 S
-794 NQTTGNPGKRGD
+794 KER
-806 SSGAG
+806 AG
-811 QGKKRGRADSGAARR
+811 QGRSETGSAGRAAGGAARR
-826 IEMAARGAAEGAG
+826 IEAAARMEGGTGGAGGSGRAEGGAG
-839 VTEGTVGTGKGRRR
+839 QGKPR
-853 SRGKAGQGQGQWQG
+853 RGKAGSTPWS
-867 NGQGQGEGQSQ
+867 E
-878 GQGRKDQGQGRAEG
+878 K
-892 PAGSGDGKA
+892 
-901 EHIAGIGVGEGQG
+901 
-914 KTRRGKGGSKPWS
+914 RGKGGAGRGKA
-927 DKREKGGKISE
+927 GGPKLSE
-938 GGSLRQRLQSVGAGR
+938 GGSLSSRLESVGAGR
-953 TDSGVGRSG
+953 TESGAARG
-962 ERGRGV
+962 EGKRGRGGIA
-968 SLGGEVQAG
+968 LGGEAQAG
-977 GGGGAAAERSGM
+977 GGSSAAERSAGGS

-1003 RRSDDGDGSKKRRR
+1003 RRSDDGDEKKRRR

>member
-1 MIKENEVVS
+1 MMTDKEIIS

-31 GSANEFKDFIKMLNQ
+31 VSANEFKDFIKMLNA
-46 LEESGHIVRS
+46 LEESGHIVRG

-84 IPEDRE
+84 IPDDRE

-113 VTSRSQGGGRLE
+113 VTARSQGGGRLE
-125 GEVVRVITRANSQIV
+125 GEVVRVISRANSQIV

-159 TRDIFIPQHAFM
+159 SRDIFIPQHAFM

-252 RAKTIVTIDGED
+252 RSKTIVTIDGED

-326 SNGICSLNPQVDRLT
+326 SNGICSLNPRVDRLT
-341 MSCEMEFDADLKVVN
+341 MSCEMEFDQDLKVVN
-356 HEIFTSVIKTKE
+356 HEIFTSVIKTSE

-392 YLMEDFKRME
+392 YLMDDFKRME

-430 AEGKPTDIVKR
+430 ADGKPTDIIKR

-490 FVTTFGYA
+490 FVTSFGYA
-498 MRGGKGGAIHAR
+498 MRGGKGGAIHAS
-510 SLQALLEDI
+510 SLQAILEDI

-563 RRYPDLVIHR
+563 RRYTDLVIHR

-584 LPDIRHD
+584 LSDKRHD

-624 QYMLDKVGEEFEG
+624 QYMMDKVGEEFEG

-691 SIKVRV
+691 NIKVRV
-697 ARVSMEDHTIDFEL
+697 ARVNMDEHTIDFEL
-711 LDMKPRKEGAFNRG
+711 LDMKPRKEGGYSRG
-725 GGGGGKF
+725 GGGSNRGGKPPF
-732 KGAGGFKGFR
+732 KGAAGFKGFR
-742 GKSDNGRSDKGKGGT
+742 GGKGGPDKGKGKI
-757 NGRPEKGKGGYK
+757 EKGKGGYPNK

-775 KAQPVVGQGGTTNQ
+775 KTQPVVGQGE
-789 GDASG
+789 GDAG
-794 NQTTGNPGKRGD
+794 NQGKRGD
-806 SSGAG
+806 LAVGN

-826 IEMAARGAAEGAG
+826 IEMAARA
-839 VTEGTVGTGKGRRR
+839 
-853 SRGKAGQGQGQWQG
+853 
-867 NGQGQGEGQSQ
+867 
-878 GQGRKDQGQGRAEG
+878 RAEG
-892 PAGSGDGKA
+892 SGSVEGIEQAPNDGSGRSGGRRYRRGKGQDGLFNGGQGGRGRGSSEGGDGKA
-901 EHIAGIGVGEGQG
+901 EGIEGIGAAGTGQGFQGAGNGAGQG
-914 KTRRGKGGSKPWS
+914 KSRRRKGGSTPWNEKSSGKGG
-927 DKREKGGKISE
+927 KGPKLSE
-938 GGSLRQRLQSVGAGR
+938 GGSLSQRLQAVGAGR
-953 TDSGVGRSG
+953 TDSGAG
-962 ERGRGV
+962 RGRGGI
-968 SLGGEVQAG
+968 SLGGEAPAG
-977 GGGGAAAERSGM
+977 GGSSPAVERSGGS

>member
-1 MIKENEVVS
+1 MMTDKEIIS

-31 GSANEFKDFIKMLNQ
+31 ESANEFKDFIKLLNQ
-46 LEESGHIVRS
+46 LEESGHIVRGG
-56 PNDRYGVPE
+56 NDRYGVPE

-77 AKGFAFL
+77 AKGFGFL
-84 IPEDRE
+84 IPDDRD

-113 VTSRSQGGGRLE
+113 VTARSQGGGRLE
-125 GEVVRVITRANSQIV
+125 GEVVRVITRANTQIV
-140 GVFQSQDTYAFV
+140 GVFQSQETFGFV

-159 TRDIFIPQHAFM
+159 SRDIFIPQHAFM
-171 GAVSGQKVVVKIVN
+171 GAVTGQKVVVKIVN

-211 LAIIRKHQLPEAFQP
+211 LAIVRKFQLPEAFKE
-226 EVLAEAEAAPD
+226 EVIEEAEKAPD
-237 SITEE
+237 SISEE

-252 RAKTIVTIDGED
+252 RSKRIVTIDGED

-291 SYYVREGTAL
+291 SYYVRESTAL

-326 SNGICSLNPQVDRLT
+326 SNGICSLNPRVDRLT
-341 MSCEMEFDADLKVVN
+341 MSCEMEFDEDLKLVN
-356 HEIFTSVIKTKE
+356 HEIFTSVIKTSE

-378 LTGEAEPEIVEKYA
+378 LTGEAEPEIVEKYD

-419 FDFEESKILVD
+419 FDFEESKIIVD
-430 AEGKPTDIVKR
+430 SEGKPTDIVKR

-461 AEHFSWLK
+461 AEHFSWMK
-469 VPFLYRVHEDPDS
+469 VPFLYRVHEDPDA

-490 FVTTFGYA
+490 FVTNFGYSVK
-498 MRGGKGGAIHAR
+498 GKGNSVHPRA
-510 SLQALLEDI
+510 LQALLEEI
-519 KGSPEETV
+519 KGTPEETV
-527 ISKVMLRSMK
+527 LSKIMLRSMK
-537 QAKYDA
+537 QARYDA

-563 RRYPDLVIHR
+563 RRYPDLIIHR
-573 VIREVLENGGT
+573 VIREVLESGGT
-584 LPDIRHD
+584 LSDKRHE
-591 YLASRMN
+591 YLSSRMS

-610 AVDAERDTEALKKA
+610 AVDAERETEALKKA

-637 IISSVTGFGMFI
+637 IISSVTGFGMFV

-662 DLTDDYYNHHEKQH
+662 DLTDDYYNFHERQF
-676 ALIGERTSKIYRLGD
+676 ALIGERTSKIYRIGD
-691 SIKVRV
+691 EIKIRV
-697 ARVSMEDHTIDFEL
+697 ARVNMDEHTIDFEL
-711 LDMKPRKEGAFNRG
+711 LDMKPRKEGGFNRG
-725 GGGGGKF
+725 GGSSNRGGKPSF
-732 KGAGGFKGFR
+732 KGAAGFKGFR
-742 GKSDNGRSDKGKGGT
+742 GGSDKGK
-757 NGRPEKGKGGYK
+757 PEKGKGGFAAK
-769 GKGGFA
+769 GKGGYA
-775 KAQPVVGQGGTTNQ
+775 KAQGSGAAGGERKERAGAGGTAEGKERAERVGAGGTAEGKERAERVGQG
-789 GDASG
+789 
-794 NQTTGNPGKRGD
+794 R
-806 SSGAG
+806 GAG
-811 QGKKRGRADSGAARR
+811 RAAGGAARR
-826 IEMAARGAAEGAG
+826 IEAAARTEGGAEQGRGEGSGRAEGGAG
-839 VTEGTVGTGKGRRR
+839 QGKSR
-853 SRGKAGQGQGQWQG
+853 RGKAGSTPWS
-867 NGQGQGEGQSQ
+867 E
-878 GQGRKDQGQGRAEG
+878 K
-892 PAGSGDGKA
+892 
-901 EHIAGIGVGEGQG
+901 
-914 KTRRGKGGSKPWS
+914 RGKGGAGRGKA
-927 DKREKGGKISE
+927 GGPKLSE
-938 GGSLRQRLQSVGAGR
+938 GGSLSARLESVGAGR
-953 TDSGVGRSG
+953 TESGAARG
-962 ERGRGV
+962 ESKRGRGGIA
-968 SLGGEVQAG
+968 LGGEAQAG
-977 GGGGAAAERSGM
+977 GGSPTAERSTGGS

>member
-1 MIKENEVVS
+1 MITDKEIVS
-10 LMQEEAYKPMSYKEL
+10 FMQEEAYKPMSYKEL

-31 GSANEFKDFIKMLNQ
+31 ESASEFKDFIKLLNQ
-46 LEESGHIVRS
+46 LEESGHIVRGG
-56 PNDRYGVPE
+56 NDRYGVPE
-65 RMNLVRG
+65 RMNLVKG

-113 VTSRSQGGGRLE
+113 ITARSQGGGRLE
-125 GEVVRVITRANSQIV
+125 GEVVRVITRANTQIV
-140 GVFQSQDTYAFV
+140 GVFQSQETYAFV

-159 TRDIFIPQHAFM
+159 SRDIFIPQHAFN
-171 GAVSGQKVVVKIVN
+171 GAVTGQKVVVKIVN

-211 LAIIRKHQLPEAFQP
+211 LAIVRKFQLPEAFQE
-226 EVLAEAEAAPD
+226 EVLAEADAAPD
-237 SITEE
+237 SISEE

-252 RAKTIVTIDGED
+252 RSKRIVTIDGED

-279 GNLRLGVHIADV
+279 GNIRLGVHIADV

-326 SNGICSLNPQVDRLT
+326 SNGICSLNPRVDRLT
-341 MSCEMEFDADLKVVN
+341 MSCEMEFDENLKVVN
-356 HEIFTSVIKTKE
+356 HEIFTSVIKTSE

-378 LTGEAEPEIVEKYA
+378 LTGEAEPEIVERYA

-402 ELAARLRSRRMK
+402 ELSARLRSRRMK

-419 FDFEESKILVD
+419 FDFEESKIIVD
-430 AEGKPTDIVKR
+430 PDGKPIDIVKR

-461 AEHFSWLK
+461 AEHFSWMK
-469 VPFLYRVHEDPDS
+469 VPFLYRVHEDPDA

-490 FVTTFGYA
+490 FVTNFGYSVK
-498 MRGGKGGAIHAR
+498 GKGNSVHPRA
-510 SLQALLEDI
+510 LQTLLEEI
-519 KGSPEETV
+519 KGTPEETV
-527 ISKVMLRSMK
+527 VSKVMLRSMK
-537 QAKYDA
+537 QARYDA

-563 RRYPDLVIHR
+563 RRYPDLIIHR
-573 VIREVLENGGT
+573 VIREVLESGT
-584 LPDIRHD
+584 LSDTRHE
-591 YLASRMN
+591 YLASRMS

-610 AVDAERDTEALKKA
+610 AVDAERETEALKKA

-637 IISSVTGFGMFI
+637 IISSVTGFGMFV

-662 DLTDDYYNHHEKQH
+662 DLTDDYYNYHERQH
-676 ALIGERTSKIYRLGD
+676 ALIGERTSKVYRIGD
-691 SIKVRV
+691 STKVRV
-697 ARVSMEDHTIDFEL
+697 ARVNMDEHTIDFEL
-711 LDMKPRKEGAFNRG
+711 VDMKPRSSAGGISRG
-725 GGGGGKF
+725 GGGKPPF
-732 KGAGGFKGFR
+732 KGAAGFKGFR
-742 GKSDNGRSDKGKGGT
+742 GGGNGK
-757 NGRPEKGKGGYK
+757 PEKGKGGYASK

-775 KAQPVVGQGGTTNQ
+775 RAQGGSTDGQGGGKERSERTGQRGEAGGTRRSEGGAARRIAGAARTEGGAGQARGEGTGRAAGAEQ
-789 GDASG
+789 G
-794 NQTTGNPGKRGD
+794 RGEG
-806 SSGAG
+806 GAG
-811 QGKKRGRADSGAARR
+811 QGKPR
-826 IEMAARGAAEGAG
+826 
-839 VTEGTVGTGKGRRR
+839 
-853 SRGKAGQGQGQWQG
+853 RGKAGSTPWSE
-867 NGQGQGEGQSQ
+867 N
-878 GQGRKDQGQGRAEG
+878 
-892 PAGSGDGKA
+892 
-901 EHIAGIGVGEGQG
+901 
-914 KTRRGKGGSKPWS
+914 RGKGGAG
-927 DKREKGGKISE
+927 RGKARGPKLSE
-938 GGSLRQRLQSVGAGR
+938 GGSLSSRLESVGAGR
-953 TDSGVGRSG
+953 TESGAGRG
-962 ERGRGV
+962 ESRRGRGGIA
-968 SLGGEVQAG
+968 LGSEAQAG
-977 GGGGAAAERSGM
+977 VSPTERSGGS

-1003 RRSDDGDGSKKRRR
+1003 RRSDDGGSGDSKKRRR

>member
-1 MIKENEVVS
+1 MLTDKDIIS

-31 GSANEFKDFIKMLNQ
+31 ESANEFKDFIKLLNQ
-46 LEESGHIVRS
+46 LEESGHIVRGG
-56 PNDRYGVPE
+56 NDRYGVPE

-77 AKGFAFL
+77 AKGFGFL
-84 IPEDRE
+84 IPDDRD

-113 VTSRSQGGGRLE
+113 ITARSQGGGRLE
-125 GEVVRVITRANSQIV
+125 GEVVRVITRANTQIV
-140 GVFQSQDTYAFV
+140 GVFQSQETFGFV

-159 TRDIFIPQHAFM
+159 SRDIFIPQHAFM
-171 GAVSGQKVVVKIVN
+171 GAVTGQKVVVKIVN

-211 LAIIRKHQLPEAFQP
+211 LAIVRKHQLPEAFQ
-226 EVLAEAEAAPD
+226 ENVLAEADAAPD

-252 RAKTIVTIDGED
+252 RSKRIVTIDGED

-279 GNLRLGVHIADV
+279 GNFRLGVHIADV
-291 SYYVREGTAL
+291 SYYVRESTAL

-326 SNGICSLNPQVDRLT
+326 SNGICSLNPRVDRLT
-341 MSCEMEFDADLKVVN
+341 MSCEMEFDENLKVVN
-356 HEIFTSVIKTKE
+356 HEIFTSVIKTSE

-419 FDFEESKILVD
+419 FDFEESKIIVD
-430 AEGKPTDIVKR
+430 SEGKPTDIVKR

-461 AEHFSWLK
+461 AEHFSWMK

-490 FVTTFGYA
+490 FVTNFGYSVK
-498 MRGGKGGAIHAR
+498 GKGNSVHPRA
-510 SLQALLEDI
+510 LQALLEEI
-519 KGSPEETV
+519 KGTPEETV
-527 ISKVMLRSMK
+527 LSKIMLRSMK
-537 QAKYDA
+537 QARYDA

-563 RRYPDLVIHR
+563 RRYPDLIIHR
-573 VIREVLENGGT
+573 VIREVLESGGT
-584 LPDIRHD
+584 LSDKRHE
-591 YLASRMN
+591 YLSSRMS

-610 AVDAERDTEALKKA
+610 AVDAERETEALKKA

-637 IISSVTGFGMFI
+637 IISSVTGFGMFV

-662 DLTDDYYNHHEKQH
+662 DLTDDYYNFHERQF
-676 ALIGERTSKIYRLGD
+676 ALIGERTSKIYRIGD
-691 SIKVRV
+691 EIKIRV
-697 ARVSMEDHTIDFEL
+697 ARVNMDEHTIDFEL
-711 LDMKPRKEGAFNRG
+711 LDMKPRKEGGFSRGGGSSNRG
-725 GGGGGKF
+725 GKPF
-732 KGAGGFKGFR
+732 KGAAGFKGFR
-742 GKSDNGRSDKGKGGT
+742 GGSDKGK
-757 NGRPEKGKGGYK
+757 PEKGKGGFAAK
-769 GKGGFA
+769 GKGGA
-775 KAQPVVGQGGTTNQ
+775 KAQGAGGGGERKERAGKSDKERTERVGQ
-789 GDASG
+789 SG
-794 NQTTGNPGKRGD
+794 EA
-806 SSGAG
+806 GAG
-811 QGKKRGRADSGAARR
+811 RAEGGAARR
-826 IEMAARGAAEGAG
+826 IEAAARASRGEGGAGQGRGEGSGRAEGGVWRAEGGAG
-839 VTEGTVGTGKGRRR
+839 QGKSRRGKASTPWSEKRGKGGAG
-853 SRGKAGQGQGQWQG
+853 RGKAG
-867 NGQGQGEGQSQ
+867 
-878 GQGRKDQGQGRAEG
+878 G
-892 PAGSGDGKA
+892 PKL
-901 EHIAGIGVGEGQG
+901 
-914 KTRRGKGGSKPWS
+914 
-927 DKREKGGKISE
+927 SE
-938 GGSLRQRLQSVGAGR
+938 GGSLSARLESVGAGR
-953 TDSGVGRSG
+953 TESGAARG
-962 ERGRGV
+962 ESKRGRGGIA
-968 SLGGEVQAG
+968 LGGEAQARG
-977 GGGGAAAERSGM
+977 GSPAAERSTGGS

-1003 RRSDDGDGSKKRRR
+1003 RRSDDGDDKKRRR

>member
-1 MIKENEVVS
+1 MVTDKEIIS

-31 GSANEFKDFIKMLNQ
+31 ESANEFKDFIKLLNQ
-46 LEESGHIVRS
+46 LEESGHIVRGG
-56 PNDRYGVPE
+56 NDRYGVPE

-77 AKGFAFL
+77 AKGFGFL
-84 IPEDRE
+84 IPDDRD

-113 VTSRSQGGGRLE
+113 VTARSQGGGRLE
-125 GEVVRVITRANSQIV
+125 GEVVRVITRANTQIV
-140 GVFQSQDTYAFV
+140 GVFQSQETFGFV

-159 TRDIFIPQHAFM
+159 SRDIFIPQHAFM
-171 GAVSGQKVVVKIVN
+171 GAVTGQKVVVKIVN

-211 LAIIRKHQLPEAFQP
+211 LAIVRKHQLPETFQDD
-226 EVLAEAEAAPD
+226 VLAEADAAPD

-252 RAKTIVTIDGED
+252 RTKRIVTIDGED

-291 SYYVREGTAL
+291 SYYVRESTAL

-326 SNGICSLNPQVDRLT
+326 SNGICSLNPRVDRLT
-341 MSCEMEFDADLKVVN
+341 MSCEMEFDEDLKLVN
-356 HEIFTSVIKTKE
+356 HEIFTSVIKTSE

-469 VPFLYRVHEDPDS
+469 VPFLYRVHEDPDA

-490 FVTTFGYA
+490 FVTNFGYSVK
-498 MRGGKGGAIHAR
+498 GKGNSVHPRA
-510 SLQALLEDI
+510 LQALLEEI
-519 KGSPEETV
+519 KGTPEETV
-527 ISKVMLRSMK
+527 LSKIMLRSMK
-537 QAKYDA
+537 QARYDA

-563 RRYPDLVIHR
+563 RRYPDLIIHR
-573 VIREVLENGGT
+573 VIREVLESGGT
-584 LPDIRHD
+584 LSDKRHE
-591 YLASRMN
+591 YLSSRMS

-610 AVDAERDTEALKKA
+610 AVDAERETEALKKA

-637 IISSVTGFGMFI
+637 IISSVTGFGMFV

-662 DLTDDYYNHHEKQH
+662 DLTDDYYNFHERQF
-676 ALIGERTSKIYRLGD
+676 ALIGERTSKIYRIGD
-691 SIKVRV
+691 EIKIRV
-697 ARVSMEDHTIDFEL
+697 ARVNMDEHTIDFEL
-711 LDMKPRKEGAFNRG
+711 LDMKPRKEGGFSRGGGSSNRG
-725 GGGGGKF
+725 GKPPF
-732 KGAGGFKGFR
+732 KGAAGFKGFR
-742 GKSDNGRSDKGKGGT
+742 GGSDKGKGGFAT
-757 NGRPEKGKGGYK
+757 KGKGGY
-769 GKGGFA
+769 A
-775 KAQPVVGQGGTTNQ
+775 KAQGSGAGGERKERAGAVGTAEGKERAERVGRGGARGAAEGVGQG
-789 GDASG
+789 
-794 NQTTGNPGKRGD
+794 R
-806 SSGAG
+806 GAG
-811 QGKKRGRADSGAARR
+811 RAAGGAARR
-826 IEMAARGAAEGAG
+826 IEAAARTEGGAG
-839 VTEGTVGTGKGRRR
+839 QGRGEGSGRTDGGAGQAGGAGRGEAGAGQGKSR
-853 SRGKAGQGQGQWQG
+853 RGKAGSTPWS
-867 NGQGQGEGQSQ
+867 EKR
-878 GQGRKDQGQGRAEG
+878 GRGGTGR
-892 PAGSGDGKA
+892 GKA
-901 EHIAGIGVGEGQG
+901 
-914 KTRRGKGGSKPWS
+914 GGPKL
-927 DKREKGGKISE
+927 GE
-938 GGSLRQRLQSVGAGR
+938 GGSLSARLESVGAGR
-953 TDSGVGRSG
+953 TESGAARG
-962 ERGRGV
+962 ESKRGRGGIA
-968 SLGGEVQAG
+968 LGGEAQAG
-977 GGGGAAAERSGM
+977 GGSPAAERSTGGS